1 MAGVWKRDGT
11 VAVTNGSKKVTGTG
25 TTFADAKNG
34 VAKGHLFCMTTGT
47 TVDLYEVDYVVSNT
61 ELHLV
66 QAFRGTTGT
75 GKAYEIITT
84 FSDSIP
90 EFARKLNASLSYYQ
104 SQSDMV
110 QQLFTSDA
118 AEITVTAPDGTTH
131 KLIPW
136 KRVTSEGEGQA
147 ARAKVEADRAKTE
160 ADRSGTEADR
170 AAGIV
175 AAAALP
181 LPDVWAP
188 LTDSLRLFTGYGR
201 EVKVGDD
208 VIARM
213 LTFTRSTTKTYTNR
227 DGMLATAAVNEPA
240 FDQWGLQ
247 LDGQSTN
254 LTVSASDW
262 AFFNHNTNG
271 ATAKTTTEQNP
282 YGASSPIK
290 SAVCAIANSNVSLV
304 GAPYDMS
311 AVKSLSVFFNIKT
324 APSGFFVYVAGAS
337 DRVSISSTGEI
348 TATATGLT
356 ATVESIGGAGWRRLT
371 ISSAIAVNRF
381 SFNLANVG
389 DEIAFWMVQTEALP
403 FPSSPIP
410 TSGAAATRAADILT
424 LKNPLNIPVGAGDM
438 TVALEV
444 RRNPLIPSS
453 SFPIIFHICTL
464 TWLVGDST
472 RFAWRGGTTD
482 QGALVK
488 PAPSAMETV
497 VYRIKGDQVTVRC
510 GSAVSTLTRTGAVAA
525 NNMVTNIGSEA
536 TGAQNLFG
544 HVRNLR
550 VWRRALTDDQMKA
563 IA

>member
-147 ARAKVEADRAKTE
+147 ARAKVEADRSRDEANRAK
-160 ADRSGTEADR
+160 DEADR

-208 VIARM
+208 VIARYVNYS
-213 LTFTRSTTKTYTNR
+213 RSTAATYSDKN
-227 DGMLATAAVNEPA
+227 DDVKVAAINEPR
-240 FDQWGLQ
+240 FERNGL
-247 LDGQSTN
+247 LIDGQSTN
-254 LTVSASDW
+254 IWWSQVAPGVSVINAPLESVILPTGVAGNAYKVTPNPTDFSYARASFAQQTGQFTLSCFARRADGSNEMPTIYAGHSGAMNVKASGVYLGSGW
-262 AFFNHNTNG
+262 WRMYVVMTNPAGNTG
-271 ATAKTTTEQNP
+271 FGFAATTTDKIP
-282 YGASSPIK
+282 VHI
-290 SAVCAIANSNVSLV
+290 C
-304 GAPYDMS
+304 
-311 AVKSLSVFFNIKT
+311 FFQ
-324 APSGFFVYVAGAS
+324 
-337 DRVSISSTGEI
+337 
-348 TATATGLT
+348 L
-356 ATVESIGGAGWRRLT
+356 
-371 ISSAIAVNRF
+371 
-381 SFNLANVG
+381 
-389 DEIAFWMVQTEALP
+389 EALP
-403 FPSSPIP
+403 FVSSYIP
-410 TSGAAATRAADILT
+410 TNGAAVARSADLATLPQSLNLGESQLGFSLAVEFDSVNTGAGRLLELSDLSTILTDGASVIIRHAGREVYGINAPLGQRHHLAYSVAAD
-424 LKNPLNIPVGAGDM
+424 GAL
-438 TVALEV
+438 TVALNGKLLALQS
-444 RRNPLIPSS
+444 RSGSYQSSKSTIALGNRIAASDRAIYGHLRDLKIWTKKPL
-453 SFPIIFHICTL
+453 T
-464 TWLVGDST
+464 
-472 RFAWRGGTTD
+472 AD
-482 QGALVK
+482 QLKVA
-488 PAPSAMETV
+488 SA
-497 VYRIKGDQVTVRC
+497 
-510 GSAVSTLTRTGAVAA
+510 
-525 NNMVTNIGSEA
+525 
-536 TGAQNLFG
+536 
-544 HVRNLR
+544 
-550 VWRRALTDDQMKA
+550 
-563 IA
+563 

>member
-136 KRVTSEGEGQA
+136 KRITSDGEGQA
-147 ARAKVEADRAKTE
+147 ARAKVEAERSRDEANRAKDE
-160 ADRSGTEADR
+160 ADK

-175 AAAALP
+175 ALAALP

-227 DGMLATAAVNEPA
+227 DGVLTTAAVNEPT

-247 LDGQSTN
+247 LDGQSQN
-254 LTVSASDW
+254 LVPSSESSVFAAGNAGFQTI
-262 AFFNHNTNG
+262 TNG
-271 ATAKTTTEQNP
+271 VSGILPVVGQRIAFAPNAGETNATLVQFPLSLQGGQTYTFSCFMKVEQGQAP
-282 YGASSPIK
+282 AAPE
-290 SAVCAIANSNVSLV
+290 NSL
-304 GAPYDMS
+304 G
-311 AVKSLSVFFNIKT
+311 
-324 APSGFFVYVAGAS
+324 VYS
-337 DRVSISSTGEI
+337 
-348 TATATGLT
+348 TATATIISRNVVRDLGNGVYRVALTFSVGGTGNQPVYLRFSRAGLPSELWV
-356 ATVESIGGAGWRRLT
+356 AVIGG
-371 ISSAIAVNRF
+371 SQVEN
-381 SFNLANVG
+381 
-389 DEIAFWMVQTEALP
+389 LP
-403 FPSSPIP
+403 FASSYVP
-410 TSGAAATRAADILT
+410 TAGAAFTRTADLLT
-424 LKNPLNIPVGAGDM
+424 LQNPLNIPVGAGDV

-444 RRNPLIPSS
+444 RRNQSTPLPTYPKVFNVSDA
-453 SFPIIFHICTL
+453 
-464 TWLVGDST
+464 TWLIGDST
-472 RFAWRGGTTD
+472 RFAMRGGTGE
-482 QGALVK
+482 QGQLLK
-488 PAPSAMETV
+488 NAPGTIETV
-497 VYRIKGDQVTVRC
+497 VYRIKGDQITVRC
-510 GSAVSTLTRTGAVAA
+510 GSASASITRTGAILP
-525 NNMVTNIGSEA
+525 NSTVTNIGS
-536 TGAQNLFG
+536 GAAGTQNLFG